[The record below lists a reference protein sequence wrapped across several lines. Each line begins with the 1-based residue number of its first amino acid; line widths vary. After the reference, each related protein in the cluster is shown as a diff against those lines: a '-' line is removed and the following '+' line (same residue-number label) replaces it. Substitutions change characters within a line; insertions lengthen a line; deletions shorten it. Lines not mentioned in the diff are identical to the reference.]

1 MAKTNEAMT
10 QAEAFRQ
17 WVEGIP
23 YEVAFWN
30 NLYRWDN
37 TFEGV
42 LNWSKR
48 GKPLELEGM
57 DAQQF
62 LSTFDA
68 PIVLDVGC
76 GLTYAKGDQL
86 ITSEGNRQL
95 DVRYID
101 PLAAYYN
108 EIIRRHHREMP
119 AIQFGMMEY
128 LSAVVAQDSAALV
141 IIHNALDHSANPMKG
156 ILSALS
162 VLTTGGCLYLNHH
175 PNEAEAEHYK
185 GFHQFN
191 ICADDH
197 QRCIIWNKTVRLV
210 VDDIIAPFA
219 SIRTQTLANGFV
231 VSVITKT
238 GEVTQD
244 LLDPAKD
251 NHELS
256 QLLLMQTVNSLR
268 PGYAFRLRMK
278 YWWYNTIQFFVQSLS
293 PKNRT
298 RLRRLIYG

>member
-1 MAKTNEAMT
+1 MT
-10 QAEAFRQ
+10 QAETYQQ

-30 NLYRWDN
+30 NLYRWESS
-37 TFEGV
+37 FEGV

-57 DAQQF
+57 DAQRF
-62 LSTFDA
+62 LADLEA

-86 ITSEGNRQL
+86 ITSDGYRQL

-101 PLAAYYN
+101 PLATYYN
-108 EIIRRHHREMP
+108 EIIQRHHRDMP
-119 AIQFGMMEY
+119 SIQFGMMEY
-128 LSAVVAQDSAALV
+128 LSAAVPIGSVTLV
-141 IIHNALDHSANPMKG
+141 IIHNALDHSADPMKG
-156 ILSALS
+156 ILSAIS
-162 VLTTGGCLYLNHH
+162 VLHVGGCLYLNHH

-191 ICADDH
+191 ICADDERH
-197 QRCIIWNKTVRLV
+197 CIIWNKKQRLV

-219 SIRTQTLANGFV
+219 TIRTQVLDNGFV
-231 VSVITKT
+231 VSVIIKKA
-238 GEVTQD
+238 EVGQD
-244 LLDPAKD
+244 LLDPLQD
-251 NHELS
+251 NMELS
-256 QLLLMQTVNSLR
+256 QLLMMQTARSLQ
-268 PGYAFRLRMK
+268 PIYALRLKMK

-293 PKNRT
+293 PRNRM
-298 RLRRLIYG
+298 RLRRIIYRK